1 MSTLGELLAEHT
13 VLPGSAVDHLHA
25 VVGEWQLLADLSFAD
40 YLMWVRRDDGSL
52 VCVAQCRPN
61 TAPTVLLR
69 DAVGTVVDADRMPL
83 IAAAFESGAIRWE
96 RDAGQQYS
104 WQQTGVNIEAVPV
117 RYADSVVAVLTH
129 QTAVADTPKSSPL
142 ETAYLDCAGDLVHM
156 LSEGTFP
163 NVGDVAMSRSSPR
176 VGDGFI
182 RLDVDGVVSYASPNA
197 LSAYHR
203 MGLTCGA
210 GGPQPDRGHPSAD
223 LRLRS
228 RPKNSPSMCATP
240 WPAGPAC
247 ASRSTPAVPRCCC
260 GRCRW
265 WCDGSAA
272 GAAVLV
278 RDVTEVKR
286 RDRALMSKDATI
298 REIHHRVKNN
308 LQTVAALLRLQAR
321 RTTNA
326 EGREALIES
335 VRRVSSIALVHD
347 ALSMSVD
354 EEVNLDEVIDRIL
367 PIMNDVATVDTPI
380 RINRAG
386 MLGVLDSDRATAL
399 IMVITEL
406 VQNAIEHAFD
416 PATCEAAAAGGSV
429 TIRAER
435 SARWLDVVV
444 HDNGRG
450 LPEGFSVEKS
460 DRLGL
465 QIVRTLVSAELDG
478 SLEMQDAPEGGT
490 DVVLRVPIGR
500 RARAA
505 AVRPTHNGAAPTIR
519 RGRTVEKAG
528 SDSGTGLRPSV
539 TTLEC
544 TSLVFAHSAPHA
556 RVLPGVERPGQALGG
571 HRTAVTDQFRVGDL
585 CESRSAV
592 PDREEQLRVLVAT
605 DRGVAPIHK
614 SLLLTVCAAMCAR
627 MIFFGC

>member
-1 MSTLGELLAEHT
+1 MSTLGDLLAEHT
-13 VLPGSAVDHLHA
+13 VLPGDAVEHLHA

-40 YLMWVRRDDGSL
+40 YLMWVRRDDGAL

-61 TAPTVLLR
+61 TAPTVLMR
-69 DAVGTVVDADRMPL
+69 DAVGTVLSAEDMPL
-83 IAAAFESGAIRWE
+83 IAAAFSSGIIGRESGAV
-96 RDAGQQYS
+96 QQFS
-104 WQQTGVNIEAVPV
+104 WPQTGLNVEAVPV
-117 RYADSVVAVLTH
+117 RYGERVVAVLTH
-129 QTAVADTPKSSPL
+129 QTALAANRKSSPL
-142 ETAYLDCAGDLVHM
+142 EMAYLDCAADLVHM

-176 VGDGFI
+176 AGDGFI
-182 RLDVDGVVSYASPNA
+182 RLGDDGVVSYASPNA

-203 MGLTCGA
+203 MGLTSELAGHNLIEVTRPLISDPFEAQELAEHVSALLA
-210 GGPQPDRGHPSAD
+210 GGSSMRMEVDAGGAAVLLRTLPLVVRG
-223 LRLRS
+223 R
-228 RPKNSPSMCATP
+228 
-240 WPAGPAC
+240 
-247 ASRSTPAVPRCCC
+247 
-260 GRCRW
+260 
-265 WCDGSAA
+265 AA
-272 GAAVLV
+272 GAAVLI

-321 RTTNA
+321 RTANA

-347 ALSMSVD
+347 ALSMSVN

-380 RINRAG
+380 RINRVGA
-386 MLGVLDSDRATAL
+386 LGVLDSDRATAL

-406 VQNAIEHAFD
+406 VQNAIEHAFE
-416 PATCEAAAAGGSV
+416 PTLQYGSV

-450 LPEGFSVEKS
+450 LPAGFSLDAS

-478 SLEMQDAPEGGT
+478 SLRMQDAAAGGT

-500 RARAA
+500 RARL
-505 AVRPTHNGAAPTIR
+505 
-519 RGRTVEKAG
+519 
-528 SDSGTGLRPSV
+528 S
-539 TTLEC
+539 
-544 TSLVFAHSAPHA
+544 
-556 RVLPGVERPGQALGG
+556 Q
-571 HRTAVTDQFRVGDL
+571 
-585 CESRSAV
+585 
-592 PDREEQLRVLVAT
+592 
-605 DRGVAPIHK
+605 
-614 SLLLTVCAAMCAR
+614 
-627 MIFFGC
+627 